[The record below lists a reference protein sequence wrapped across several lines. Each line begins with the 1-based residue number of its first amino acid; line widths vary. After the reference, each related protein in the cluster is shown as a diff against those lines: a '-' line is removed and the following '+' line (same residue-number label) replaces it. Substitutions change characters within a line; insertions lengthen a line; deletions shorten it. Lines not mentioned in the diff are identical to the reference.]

1 MKLDV
6 IHDHRRAFEDS
17 RYVYAVVSR
26 RSKGVSIGINLNP
39 DKVCNFDCVYCQ
51 VDRKTSPLVRD
62 MDVPR
67 LREELEGILDRV
79 QSGELFD
86 IERFR
91 ATPPALRRLNDI
103 AFSGDGEP
111 TTCPEFGEA
120 VAQVA
125 EARRQRGLDA
135 VKLILIT
142 NASRLHH
149 PLVRQVLEVFDANNG
164 EIWAKLDAGT
174 EVYYRGVDR
183 TTISFQR
190 IVSNI
195 TEAAKVRPVVIQALF
210 LKMHGAPPPAEELK
224 AFCARLNE
232 IKAAGGRIKL
242 VQVYTVA
249 RKPAECWVAALSDG
263 EVDAIIA
270 QVQRETSLCA
280 EAFYGMS
287 ESCPPPANALPD
299 GSGRSPD
306 L

>member
-1 MKLDV
+1 LDV
-6 IHDHRRAFEDS
+6 IRDHRRAFEDN

-51 VDRKTSPLVRD
+51 VDRKTPPLVRD
-62 MDVPR
+62 VDVPC
-67 LREELEGILDRV
+67 LRDELEDMLDRV

-86 IERFR
+86 TERFR
-91 ATPPALRRLNDI
+91 ATPPALRRLSDI

-125 EARRQRGLDA
+125 EARRQRGLDD
-135 VKLILIT
+135 VKLVLIT

-149 PLVRQVLEVFDANNG
+149 PVVRQVLEVLDANKG
-164 EIWAKLDAGT
+164 EIWAKLEAGT
-174 EVYYRGVDR
+174 EAYYRGVDR

-190 IVSNI
+190 ILSNI

-232 IKAAGGRIKL
+232 IHAAGGRIKL

-249 RKPAECWVAALSDG
+249 REPSERWVAVLSDG
-263 EVDAIIA
+263 EVDAIVA
-270 QVQRETSLCA
+270 QVQRETGLCA
-280 EAFYGMS
+280 EAYYGMS
-287 ESCPPPANALPD
+287 ESSPPPDNALAD
-299 GSGRSPD
+299 SSGRPTD